1 LRPGRDEVIDESRE
15 VGLLAGGFCGIE
27 IDAPIGGIGK
37 GSEAFVDRVLGTS
50 IGDSKARVVE
60 AIGLVFLWDRQ
71 WTERGDSAFHE
82 KDF

>member
-1 LRPGRDEVIDESRE
+1 MRPGRDEVIDESRE
-15 VGLLAGGFCGIE
+15 EGLLADGFCGIE

-60 AIGLVFLWDRQ
+60 AIGVVFLRDRQ

-82 KDF
+82 TDF

>member
-1 LRPGRDEVIDESRE
+1 MRPGRDEVIDESRE
-15 VGLLAGGFCGIE
+15 EGLLAGGFCGIE

-50 IGDSKARVVE
+50 IGGSKARVVE
-60 AIGLVFLWDRQ
+60 AIGVVFLRDRQ

-82 KDF
+82 TDF